1 MIQTFTQQEDIYVKK
16 KNFFR
21 KLVPHKAVFDPKAS
35 KQTNKQTN
43 KQNKS
48 IMSAIYISAQ
58 EVRNLAILPM

>member
-43 KQNKS
+43 KS
-48 IMSAIYISAQ
+48 IMSVIYISAQ